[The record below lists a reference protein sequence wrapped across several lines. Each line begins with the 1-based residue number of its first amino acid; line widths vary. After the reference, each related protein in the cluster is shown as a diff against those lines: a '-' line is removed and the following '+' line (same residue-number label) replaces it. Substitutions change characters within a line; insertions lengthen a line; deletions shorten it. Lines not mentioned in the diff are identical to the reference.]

1 MTSSG
6 WPVVHP
12 SPAKGFLL
20 IAGGVRMD
28 KLSEAW
34 LAGYRRAI
42 KDLETETHSLVS
54 QLKAEYELRK
64 EELWEQLS
72 DRQNSESVDLPSIT
86 KSER

>member
-1 MTSSG
+1 
-6 WPVVHP
+6 
-12 SPAKGFLL
+12 
-20 IAGGVRMD
+20 MD

-34 LAGYRRAI
+34 LAGYKRAI

-64 EELWEQLS
+64 EELWEQSL
-72 DRQNSESVDLPSIT
+72 DRQSSESVDLPSIT

>member
-1 MTSSG
+1 
-6 WPVVHP
+6 
-12 SPAKGFLL
+12 
-20 IAGGVRMD
+20 MD